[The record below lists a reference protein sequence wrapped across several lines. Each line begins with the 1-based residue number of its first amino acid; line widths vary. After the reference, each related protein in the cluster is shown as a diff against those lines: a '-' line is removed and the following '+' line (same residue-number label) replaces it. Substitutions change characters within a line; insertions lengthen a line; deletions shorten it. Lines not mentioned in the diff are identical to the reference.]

1 MLKNSSELNRIKE
14 DKGYS
19 AKLLSILKSG
29 KIDFHISQSLYL
41 YRIKFILDKYKKKK
55 CERKSTIFDSNNIK
69 EQQNFEEIIP
79 KIFKMFDIDGQIVIL
94 SLFLLEK
101 AIFKSKIFLD
111 KINLIKFVVISLVE
125 TIKFNNDEPDTGGK
139 LICSILRIDND
150 TLINLELKFLGVI
163 DYKLNPDEDKYF
175 AYKQKILVLW
185 IDYLK
190 SLL

>member
-125 TIKFNNDEPDTGGK
+125 TIKFNNDEPDIGGK

>member
-29 KIDFHISQSLYL
+29 KIDFHICQSLYL

-125 TIKFNNDEPDTGGK
+125 TIKFNNDEPDIGGK